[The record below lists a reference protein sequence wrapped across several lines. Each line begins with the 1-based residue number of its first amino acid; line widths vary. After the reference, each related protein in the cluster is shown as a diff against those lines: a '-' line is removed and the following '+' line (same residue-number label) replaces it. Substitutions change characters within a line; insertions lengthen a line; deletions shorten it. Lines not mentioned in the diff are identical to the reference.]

1 MPVLASQ
8 CPATCM
14 HLSASAELGAE
25 HSVLS
30 AMKRQPDGKHFNA
43 NAGQLESTEVQ
54 VLPSARGPND
64 PHSAPPPRVNL
75 VRTKSGHCGVLS
87 LVSSAASA
95 PGNGKAKLQVKEVTS
110 LELVLAESTKY
121 QTISEGI
128 QQDPSAYMEHGIFN
142 QGRCVSH
149 HCCCAER
156 RCHHAHS
163 APATTLA
170 APLPRRSHC
179 RRCALPPLRTRVL
192 ARSQVCT
199 FTPHHR
205 IAHIAAHPRPSLIL
219 LCTADMRLHAA
230 SGLTT
235 RSPSRSITHCGSL
248 RWARPSLRAPT
259 SRPSSQVRAA

>member
-30 AMKRQPDGKHFNA
+30 AMKCQPDGKHFNA

-128 QQDPSAYMEHGIFN
+128 QPTGSERLHGARHLQSGPVRITPLLLRRAPLPPRSQRPCHDTRSA
-142 QGRCVSH
+142 
-149 HCCCAER
+149 A
-156 RCHHAHS
+156 
-163 APATTLA
+163 ATTLA
-170 APLPRRSHC
+170 LPPLCAAAIAHSCVGTLSGLHVYTAPSHRSHC
-179 RRCALPPLRTRVL
+179 CAPSAL
-192 ARSQVCT
+192 AHTAV
-199 FTPHHR
+199 HR
-205 IAHIAAHPRPSLIL
+205 
-219 LCTADMRLHAA
+219 
-230 SGLTT
+230 
-235 RSPSRSITHCGSL
+235 
-248 RWARPSLRAPT
+248 
-259 SRPSSQVRAA
+259 